1 MTDAISPATVL
12 NSEPH
17 TSSLSLCSRATS
29 KIVVYSSFN
38 CADKRNSVSHDLV
51 PISQK
56 TYQSARRH
64 FSLHDLVVLFL
75 SRLLSNTVLL
85 GLNYTAF
92 LWIPDRL
99 LFWTR
104 ICRFA
109 IGGEPLRMRG
119 FSNGISREM
128 RA

>member
-51 PISQK
+51 PISET
-56 TYQSARRH
+56 TYLSARQY
-64 FSLHDLVVLFL
+64 FSLHDLLVL
-75 SRLLSNTVLL
+75 LLSPLLSKFVFL

-99 LFWTR
+99 LFCTR

-109 IGGEPLRMRG
+109 RGGEPLRMRG
-119 FSNGISREM
+119 FLNGISREM
-128 RA
+128 RV